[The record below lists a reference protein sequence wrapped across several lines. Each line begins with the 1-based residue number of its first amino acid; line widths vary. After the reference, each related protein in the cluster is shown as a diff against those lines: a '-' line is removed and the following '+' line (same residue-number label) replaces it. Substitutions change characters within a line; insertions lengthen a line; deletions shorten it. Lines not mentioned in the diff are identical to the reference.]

1 MHAEFTRLKGEDKVE
16 LQERM
21 RRREALRKVQI
32 MLREHGQEEAV
43 RGGREAERRVRE
55 VKMEIDRKLTRDKVG
70 YRERLA
76 KIIMRNCLYK
86 GINNAKK
93 VMISPLVPE

>member
-21 RRREALRKVQI
+21 RRREALRKAQI
-32 MLREHGQEEAV
+32 MLRERGQEEAV

-70 YRERLA
+70 YRESLA
-76 KIIMRNCLYK
+76 KIIMR
-86 GINNAKK
+86 KK

>member
-21 RRREALRKVQI
+21 RMREALRKAQI
-32 MLREHGQEEAV
+32 MLRERGQEEAV
-43 RGGREAERRVRE
+43 RGCREAERRVRE
-55 VKMEIDRKLTRDKVG
+55 VKMEIDRKLTREKAG
-70 YRERLA
+70 YRESMA
-76 KIIMRNCLYK
+76 KISMR
-86 GINNAKK
+86 KK